1 MIMKDSSCSYFHP
14 KEGVGVCP
22 LCLNERLLI
31 LASTTSTAT
40 HRYVQPVSHIKSPN
54 FFAFTSLLNRLQFK
68 HSKSQTSYDPDDAA
82 STPQA
87 DSFISIKF
95 EEDGVGSRET
105 GEVTK
110 VSLEHCTKSW
120 NPPPPMT
127 QNQREVNKSVVEQ
140 VKPLGLLRW
149 LKRIGQLFQLIESGR
164 GPASQK
170 CATLAAR

>member
-31 LASTTSTAT
+31 LASTTSSDT
-40 HRYVQPVSHIKSPN
+40 HRFVQPVSHIKSPK

-95 EEDGVGSRET
+95 EEDGVGSWET

-120 NPPPPMT
+120 NPTTT
-127 QNQREVNKSVVEQ
+127 QNQREANKSVVEQ
-140 VKPLGLLRW
+140 VKPRGLLRW
-149 LKRIGQLFQLIESGR
+149 QKRIGHLFQLIKSGR